1 MRTIGDYI
9 VSTEQLL
16 LALLLCTFLVK
27 TVLYFSYEKYW
38 DSLRFFHYSKIDLKM
53 TTIRHLRTWRKR
65 QNKMT
70 AAMGILFMLFAMV
83 YFFHK
88 IVSID

>member
-1 MRTIGDYI
+1 MKSVGDYI
-9 VSTEQLL
+9 VELEQLL
-16 LALLLCTFLVK
+16 LMLLLSTFLVK

-38 DSLRFFHYSKIDLKM
+38 DSLKFFHYSKIDLKM

-70 AAMGILFMLFAMV
+70 TAMGILFMMFAVV
-83 YFFHK
+83 YMFHK
-88 IVSID
+88 MITVD